1 MQNILKIKL
10 KKMKNKTNPHR
21 FGLNKYKIVDFKGK
35 VIDKFR
41 NKTTAKIFFIKMK
54 KYKKDIELKKIG

>member
-1 MQNILKIKL
+1 
-10 KKMKNKTNPHR
+10 MKNKTNPHR